1 MSVSRTFIDS
11 NILLYLYTEDEKRK
25 EFVMSLMTSD
35 YTIST
40 QVVNE
45 NVNVCLKKLKL
56 GKEEA
61 YNHGRTL
68 LETFTIVHI
77 YQSTIVSAF
86 SISVKYGFSYWDSL
100 IVAAALENDYEV
112 LFTEDMQD
120 SQLIEGRLKLKN
132 PFLDL

>member
-45 NVNVCLKKLKL
+45 NVNVSLKKLKL
-56 GKEEA
+56 VKKKLIIMGEPSLK
-61 YNHGRTL
+61 HL
-68 LETFTIVHI
+68 LL
-77 YQSTIVSAF
+77 
-86 SISVKYGFSYWDSL
+86 SIF
-100 IVAAALENDYEV
+100 IN
-112 LFTEDMQD
+112 Q
-120 SQLIEGRLKLKN
+120 
-132 PFLDL
+132 P